1 MARTKVTQKVSNT
14 GKHQSKGQKI
24 PGHGQQRVP
33 TSSKKSSKLS
43 STKKGL
49 RSQSKIKNIKLSH
62 APRLIGYGKYKRD
75 GLIQLFRDLFN
86 EEMSHYCPPLR
97 IRLPTIAWIK
107 LIDLMEASILPVI
120 ESAANIALVSRRHLN
135 VEPKD
140 VMVSWTNWR
149 KQHHSI
155 WTETFNQKITT
166 ICKDWIIDQPATA
179 GVAQLAIKKD
189 DIIHKN
195 DNQDILKRKRK
206 AIAQTMATERQRLR
220 HASNNDREEIYI
232 TSTIA
237 IKKKLDDAIKKDDKL
252 LIKKYLHQLQ
262 MAQKSHMM
270 STFFNVQLQPSHAH
284 LRRFQSRNKD
294 NDGINDVF
302 KYDGEDELKVS
313 KQEYIK
319 NYLTEFAKPKKSK
332 KQIPETT
339 ENEDNN
345 NSKENDDVEQLINE
359 RVKKRKSL
367 RNQN

>member
-1 MARTKVTQKVSNT
+1 
-14 GKHQSKGQKI
+14 
-24 PGHGQQRVP
+24 
-33 TSSKKSSKLS
+33 
-43 STKKGL
+43 
-49 RSQSKIKNIKLSH
+49 
-62 APRLIGYGKYKRD
+62 
-75 GLIQLFRDLFN
+75 
-86 EEMSHYCPPLR
+86 
-97 IRLPTIAWIK
+97 
-107 LIDLMEASILPVI
+107 
-120 ESAANIALVSRRHLN
+120 
-135 VEPKD
+135 
-140 VMVSWTNWR
+140 
-149 KQHHSI
+149 
-155 WTETFNQKITT
+155 
-166 ICKDWIIDQPATA
+166 
-179 GVAQLAIKKD
+179 LAIKKD